1 MQFKNGDE
9 DGEKSRE
16 EMGMLHNPLAAQ
28 VVSESQKHHRTPDS
42 ESLSKK
48 ALD

>member
-1 MQFKNGDE
+1 MQLKNEDE

-16 EMGMLHNPLAAQ
+16 EMGMQHDSPAAQ
-28 VVSESQKHHRTPDS
+28 VVDESQKHHCKPDS

-48 ALD
+48 TGN